1 MRFVVIIAMLP
12 VLLVL
17 IMVVARKKLIRD
29 TDVRN
34 NTKRIP
40 ITPKGTKWLFVG
52 YIVWLLG
59 CTIVSFSLPRN
70 EPEFEPVSTEKEQ
83 QFVEM
88 YDSLSKGEP
97 DQVPTDL
104 LVDEWVQKVEGN
116 TFRIAKEH
124 SNWLPIQLVVE
135 KVETDDNIIRA
146 SLYKGIHI
154 INSYEMP
161 DNVNNLRLDWDPES
175 VTILLTE
182 NPSIALSFYETDLM
196 FNGVESERW
205 NPSQNSMSEQ
215 YPILYLQVPNHIEL
229 IADEYGI
236 EVVDK

>member
-17 IMVVARKKLIRD
+17 ILILRKKLNRD
-29 TDVRN
+29 TEDRN
-34 NTKRIP
+34 KIKRIS

-83 QFVEM
+83 QFVEL
-88 YDSLSKGEP
+88 YNSLSKGEP

-104 LVDEWVQKVEGN
+104 LVDEWVHKVEGD
-116 TFRIAKEH
+116 TFRIVKEH

-161 DNVNNLRLDWDPES
+161 DNVNNLRLDWDQES
-175 VTILLTE
+175 LTILLTE

-196 FNGVESERW
+196 FNGVKSERW

-215 YPILYLQVPNHIEL
+215 FPILYLQIPNHIKF
-229 IADEYGI
+229 IADEHVI